1 MVDVLQAT
9 VQEILN
15 EISRL
20 EKGQAAGTEDY
31 VQLLSDVERKAPLL
45 GRRTVPLELLK
56 HLDEGGSLES
66 WCRDQAKRYVET
78 LKEKQE
84 RGKPLKCL
92 TRSLQQQ
99 GRDLNGLRLGLG
111 FFVLPLL
118 ALVEPSA
125 ASAASAG

>member
-92 TRSLQQQ
+92 TRCGSWW
-99 GRDLNGLRLGLG
+99 RLGPNHLG
-111 FFVLPLL
+111 LIPGHTQ
-118 ALVEPSA
+118 PSNW
-125 ASAASAG
+125 

>member
-66 WCRDQAKRYVET
+66 WCVET
-78 LKEKQE
+78 EPFRPRRCGGVVFHSGGE
-84 RGKPLKCL
+84 
-92 TRSLQQQ
+92 Q
-99 GRDLNGLRLGLG
+99 GGGA
-111 FFVLPLL
+111 V
-118 ALVEPSA
+118 A
-125 ASAASAG
+125 